1 MDVISSFNEKGLEV
15 IVLVN
20 LYHLNALSREAEKHR
35 SYFLE
40 YNHRNYSNRFTMFPG
55 MDNYN
60 ALSYLIPSNDLP
72 VERRDGTPFTFTLYN
87 TIQKRVYRNVR
98 SCAILPTP
106 PTHDLTICA
115 YVSPFNPIEE
125 LYHWV
130 AYYQLHN
137 VTKFILYL
145 GEEYPEVIDA
155 MKEYV
160 KRDIVEFIDWT
171 WPTAGVVWK
180 KTPQRERQASQ
191 AMACFYRYRWVTNYM
206 IQCDL
211 DEYVFANGSKRG
223 LLIPIQEAF
232 ARWPGKNALLV
243 RSVI

>member
-20 LYHLNALSREAEKHR
+20 LYHLDALSREAEKHR

-106 PTHDLTICA
+106 PT
-115 YVSPFNPIEE
+115 PFVPMCP
-125 LYHWV
+125 HS
-130 AYYQLHN
+130 
-137 VTKFILYL
+137 
-145 GEEYPEVIDA
+145 
-155 MKEYV
+155 
-160 KRDIVEFIDWT
+160 
-171 WPTAGVVWK
+171 
-180 KTPQRERQASQ
+180 TPSRS
-191 AMACFYRYRWVTNYM
+191 CIT
-206 IQCDL
+206 
-211 DEYVFANGSKRG
+211 G
-223 LLIPIQEAF
+223 LRII
-232 ARWPGKNALLV
+232 NC
-243 RSVI
+243 IM

>member
-1 MDVISSFNEKGLEV
+1 
-15 IVLVN
+15 
-20 LYHLNALSREAEKHR
+20 
-35 SYFLE
+35 
-40 YNHRNYSNRFTMFPG
+40 MFPG